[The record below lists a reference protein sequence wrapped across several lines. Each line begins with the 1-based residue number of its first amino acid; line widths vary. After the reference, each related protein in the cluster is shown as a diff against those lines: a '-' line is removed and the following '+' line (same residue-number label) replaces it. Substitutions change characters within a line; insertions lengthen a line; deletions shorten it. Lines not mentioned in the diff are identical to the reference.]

1 MVVSDITNDQP
12 TNQTALLDLEREDPP
27 DEDRRRPQHVLLL
40 LLRLA
45 WYWSGQ
51 VLMSISKLELKLMMV
66 LIAREESNNHKKLLN
81 IVPPEPGILLL
92 AMEPFT
98 EEVNFYS
105 NVKKEHV
112 RVFQWRS
119 SPKSKK
125 NSETVSLYASFPV
138 IS

>member
-12 TNQTALLDLEREDPP
+12 TNQTALLDLEREDAP

-45 WYWSGQ
+45 WYWGGQ
-51 VLMSISKLELKLMMV
+51 VLISILKLKLKLMLV

-98 EEVNFYS
+98 EEVSFWSRSTSEQS
-105 NVKKEHV
+105 NQDTL
-112 RVFQWRS
+112 R
-119 SPKSKK
+119 
-125 NSETVSLYASFPV
+125 N
-138 IS
+138 

>member
-12 TNQTALLDLEREDPP
+12 TNQTALLDLEREDAP
-27 DEDRRRPQHVLLL
+27 DEDCRRPQHVLLL

-51 VLMSISKLELKLMMV
+51 VLMSILKLKLRLMLV
-66 LIAREESNNHKKLLN
+66 LTIREESNNHKQLLN

-98 EEVNFYS
+98 EQVN
-105 NVKKEHV
+105 
-112 RVFQWRS
+112 
-119 SPKSKK
+119 
-125 NSETVSLYASFPV
+125 L
-138 IS
+138 

>member
-12 TNQTALLDLEREDPP
+12 TNQTALLDLEREDAP

-40 LLRLA
+40 LLCLA

-51 VLMSISKLELKLMMV
+51 VLMSILKLKLMLV
-66 LIAREESNNHKKLLN
+66 LIAREESNNHKELLN

-98 EEVNFYS
+98 EQVNFYS
-105 NVKKEHV
+105 NAKNEHV
-112 RVFQWRS
+112 RVFQWHPRLN
-119 SPKSKK
+119 SKK
-125 NSETVSLYASFPV
+125 LGNCDTNACFPD